1 MIGEH
6 GRDASVNL
14 SPGDVISLPTNMFRG
29 FENVGDGPGFL
40 FAILGEDN
48 PGRVLW
54 APLVFDLAAEHGLV
68 LLEDGSLVDTV
79 AGQTIPE
86 GRSRMPRTS
95 EAQVAALNIPSQ
107 EEADKLVWRPT
118 GSTREEEVIGPRG
131 AFTWQHGFRLIRMRA
146 DEQESAIEPTVSQN
160 VLFVHEGSVGVR
172 WDSETLTLGAGDT
185 ITLPVGLPATVSS
198 TRGATLFRIH
208 R

>member
-1 MIGEH
+1 
-6 GRDASVNL
+6 
-14 SPGDVISLPTNMFRG
+14 
-29 FENVGDGPGFL
+29 
-40 FAILGEDN
+40 
-48 PGRVLW
+48 
-54 APLVFDLAAEHGLV
+54 
-68 LLEDGSLVDTV
+68 
-79 AGQTIPE
+79 
-86 GRSRMPRTS
+86 
-95 EAQVAALNIPSQ
+95 
-107 EEADKLVWRPT
+107 
-118 GSTREEEVIGPRG
+118 
-131 AFTWQHGFRLIRMRA
+131 MRA